1 MEDDLPPLTPRQVR
15 GGVERSR
22 NPWLALPVLC
32 FGLGVILLD
41 TTIVSVAI
49 PTLVG
54 SLHAG
59 VDQALWVVNAFFLT
73 FAALLVVGGRLGD
86 VVGQRNL
93 FAGGLALFAV
103 ASALCGQAQD
113 ANQLIAARALQGVG
127 AAALTPQTTALISAL
142 FPPSGRGAA
151 FGTLSALGG
160 IAGASGPIA
169 GGLIVTYLS
178 WRWIF
183 LINVPI
189 GAIGIA
195 LTFWLIPDLRTGRR
209 HRLDLMGAL
218 LATAGMTAVVFG
230 LIEGQRYN
238 WGAVAGSL
246 ITIDE
251 IMAVGVCLLGAF
263 LLWERAQ
270 PEPLIPLALFRS
282 RNFSLM
288 VWLMALMNIGLFGMF
303 IAITLELQSALGFSA
318 IRAGWILAP
327 VAVGAMVA
335 APVAG
340 RLTDRVGSR
349 AILAFG
355 FATAA
360 TATAV
365 MAALESPA
373 SGALTFALPFGLFGI
388 GMGCVF
394 APVFTEGMR
403 EVQAPMAGAA
413 SGVLNTSRQLGSA
426 IGAAAIGAVLQNRL
440 AAGLHTDAGR
450 LLAGVRHDVFAS
462 AFTAAMHPTLA
473 VAVAILVLGIVSC
486 GFIRPRP
493 GAVAAEPA
501 ADAVTEM
508 AVGRAS

>member
-1 MEDDLPPLTPRQVR
+1 M
-15 GGVERSR
+15 ERSK
-22 NPWLALPVLC
+22 NPWLALAVLC
-32 FGLGVILLD
+32 FGLAVILLD
-41 TTIVSVAI
+41 TTIVNVAI
-49 PTLVG
+49 PTLVD
-54 SLHAG
+54 SLHTG

-103 ASALCGQAQD
+103 ASALCGQAHD

-142 FPPSGRGAA
+142 FPANGRGAA

-189 GAIGIA
+189 GVIAIA
-195 LTFWLIPDLRTGRR
+195 LTFWLIPDLRSGRR
-209 HRLDLMGAL
+209 HRLDLLGAL

-230 LIEGQRYN
+230 LIEGQRYD
-238 WGAVAGSL
+238 WGEIAGAPV
-246 ITIDE
+246 TIGQV
-251 IMAVGVCLLGAF
+251 MVLGACLLGAF

-270 PEPLIPLALFRS
+270 PQPLIPLALFRN

-303 IAITLELQSALGFSA
+303 ITITLELQTALGISA
-318 IRAGWILAP
+318 IRAGWI
-327 VAVGAMVA
+327 VASVALGAMVA
-335 APVAG
+335 APLAG
-340 RLTDRVGSR
+340 RLTDRFGSR
-349 AILAFG
+349 VILTFG
-355 FATAA
+355 FAAA
-360 TATAV
+360 AMATAV
-365 MAALESPA
+365 MGVLESPA
-373 SGALTFALPFGLFGI
+373 SGALTFALPLGLFGI

-394 APVFTEGMR
+394 APVLTEGMR
-403 EVQAPMAGAA
+403 EVEPVMAGAA

-440 AAGLHTDAGR
+440 AAALHTDAPR
-450 LLAGVRHDVFAS
+450 LLPRLHHDVFVS
-462 AFTAAMHPTLA
+462 AFTAAAHPTLA
-473 VAVAILVLGIVSC
+473 AAAAILVLGLLSC
-486 GFIRPRP
+486 GLIRRPPRVSQ
-493 GAVAAEPA
+493 AREQ
-501 ADAVTEM
+501 TS
-508 AVGRAS
+508 ASTAGGDRL